1 MVTLILVKIIKER
14 EMNEDFVTVQ
24 DQLNGKMVQV
34 IQASGLKV
42 FVMVMAFTQPNQE
55 KNIVV
60 NGKMMYVMAKVSG
73 LNQMDQ

>member
-1 MVTLILVKIIKER
+1 
-14 EMNEDFVTVQ
+14 MNEDFVTVQ

>member
-1 MVTLILVKIIKER
+1 
-14 EMNEDFVTVQ
+14 
-24 DQLNGKMVQV
+24 MVQV